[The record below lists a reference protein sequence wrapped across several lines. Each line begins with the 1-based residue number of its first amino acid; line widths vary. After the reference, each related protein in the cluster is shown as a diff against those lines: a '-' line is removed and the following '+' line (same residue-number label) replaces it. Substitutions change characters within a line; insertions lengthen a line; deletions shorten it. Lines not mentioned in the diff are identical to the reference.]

1 MASCSPPRRV
11 SPDLLVSSE
20 LRRRNIWRRVT
31 CVTGERGSPA
41 VTTAVSSTRVR
52 PAVLCGKAPV
62 SETVDEKENA
72 AATAGGGGVNAAVD
86 VRRCEYSETAVRQKL
101 DPSGNDSRCVVAAAG
116 EVGADNVLRIVARTS
131 SSPSSP
137 PHPPS
142 VGVSFFLCPA
152 DSSTD
157 SDGKSIITGVQ
168 VVDHDEDIIAPQSLW
183 CTAFKE
189 ALWDVALLEVPRWAW
204 QGWKR
209 WRNSESGR
217 RWSAGSASASS
228 LSDLAGEAVGELVGS
243 VVAYVILERLWLA
256 ARGWVCETGVEA
268 EEAMAR
274 RRQRMLWRMFSRGGD
289 GECSRRCS
297 MEMACEEESAVL

>member
-1 MASCSPPRRV
+1 M
-11 SPDLLVSSE
+11 
-20 LRRRNIWRRVT
+20 
-31 CVTGERGSPA
+31 
-41 VTTAVSSTRVR
+41 
-52 PAVLCGKAPV
+52 
-62 SETVDEKENA
+62 
-72 AATAGGGGVNAAVD
+72 
-86 VRRCEYSETAVRQKL
+86 
-101 DPSGNDSRCVVAAAG
+101 
-116 EVGADNVLRIVARTS
+116 
-131 SSPSSP
+131 
-137 PHPPS
+137 
-142 VGVSFFLCPA
+142 
-152 DSSTD
+152 
-157 SDGKSIITGVQ
+157 TGVQ

>member
-1 MASCSPPRRV
+1 M
-11 SPDLLVSSE
+11 
-20 LRRRNIWRRVT
+20 
-31 CVTGERGSPA
+31 
-41 VTTAVSSTRVR
+41 
-52 PAVLCGKAPV
+52 
-62 SETVDEKENA
+62 DEKENA

-86 VRRCEYSETAVRQKL
+86 VRRCEHSETAVRQKV
-101 DPSGNDSRCVVAAAG
+101 DSPGNDSRCVVAAAG

-157 SDGKSIITGVQ
+157 SDGKSIISGVQ
-168 VVDHDEDIIAPQSLW
+168 VVEHDEDVIAPQSLW

-189 ALWDVALLEVPRWAW
+189 ALWDVALLEVSRWAW

-209 WRNSESGR
+209 WRNSEAGR

-268 EEAMAR
+268 EEGMAR
-274 RRQRMLWRMFSRGGD
+274 RRQRMLWRLFSRGGD

-297 MEMACEEESAVL
+297 MEMPWEEESAVL

>member
-1 MASCSPPRRV
+1 MASCSPPRRAP
-11 SPDLLVSSE
+11 PDLLVSSE

-52 PAVLCGKAPV
+52 PVVLCGKVPV

-86 VRRCEYSETAVRQKL
+86 VRRCEHSETAVRQKV
-101 DPSGNDSRCVVAAAG
+101 DSPGNDSRCVV
-116 EVGADNVLRIVARTS
+116 GA
-131 SSPSSP
+131 
-137 PHPPS
+137 
-142 VGVSFFLCPA
+142 A

-157 SDGKSIITGVQ
+157 SDGKSIISGVQ
-168 VVDHDEDIIAPQSLW
+168 VVEHDEDIIAPQSLW

-209 WRNSESGR
+209 WRNSEAGR
-217 RWSAGSASASS
+217 RWSAVSASASS

-268 EEAMAR
+268 EEAMSR

-297 MEMACEEESAVL
+297 MEMACGEESAVL